1 MWQFLSDHIAFAI
14 IALLLIVGV
23 AIFIIKVGIKLKSG
37 NKELEIG
44 NKNKN
49 VNLLI
54 KDAMSDAIIVSS
66 LANRWKS
73 DLDNKIE
80 GLEKDVINSCT
91 KSATK
96 IIEMY
101 CDDAR
106 LEYGKFL
113 KEEKKEL
120 TTIENYQII
129 MYGFILDSIRELF
142 KDIICELIREDHF
155 DSKTSVELSEIGSD
169 AFRQAKNKFESQK
182 EPCGLKDDILIKI
195 AERYEP
201 IIKENS
207 KNIINNTSEKYKKL
221 KEDIKNLVIS
231 ETEKEKTELKL
242 KFSDFPIEYINS
254 LVNYYD

>member
-14 IALLLIVGV
+14 IALLLVVGV
-23 AIFIIKVGIKLKSG
+23 AMFIIKVGIKLKSG

-44 NKNKN
+44 DRNKDM
-49 VNLLI
+49 NLSI
-54 KDAMSDAIIVSS
+54 KDAMSNAIIVSS

-73 DLDNKIE
+73 DLDNKIKS
-80 GLEKDVINSCT
+80 LEKDVITSCT
-91 KSATK
+91 KAATK
-96 IIEMY
+96 TIEMY

-120 TTIENYQII
+120 STIENYQII
-129 MYGFILDSIRELF
+129 MYGFILDSVRELF

-155 DSKTSVELSEIGSD
+155 DSKTSTELSEIGSD

-182 EPCGLKDDILIKI
+182 ESCGLKRDILIKI
-195 AERYEP
+195 AEKYEP
-201 IIKENS
+201 IVKENS

-221 KEDIKNLVIS
+221 KEDIKNLVTS
-231 ETEKEKTELKL
+231 ETEKEKEELRL
-242 KFSDFPIEYINS
+242 KFSNFPSEYIEN
-254 LVNYYD
+254 LVNYYN